1 MENKMT
7 AVITFKNE
15 YDEVEKTVM
24 SIRSTTDNMPIIL
37 VNDGSEGE
45 FDYKSVAEKY
55 NCVYLHNEISSGV
68 AGSRMDGVKLVETPY
83 FIILDAHM
91 RMYEKDWD
99 KRAVQIMEENGT
111 NNVYF
116 GRTLELKDNYE
127 EWTLEDANYRVVN
140 TYGCCIAHEKYTLIP
155 KWVVRPDI
163 AKYEENIVQVP
174 CLMGACYMFSVE
186 NWNRLKMLEG
196 LVCWGQDEP
205 LISLKTFLSGNKV
218 LLIKD
223 MIFGHLY
230 RKGRP
235 YIVSNY
241 IMFSNYLY
249 CNYLFGRNDEEIENL
264 NYFLKINISDNT
276 YELAENELDKRL
288 TDAIEMKEYLYSNV
302 FVKTMD
308 EFYEY
313 NNSFHPSVTQPLF
326 DNYENIIITKEG

>member
-1 MENKMT
+1 MESKMT

-15 YDEVEKTVM
+15 YEEVEKTVC
-24 SIRSTTDNMPIIL
+24 SIRSTTTNMPIIL

-55 NCVYLHNEISSGV
+55 DCVYLHNEVSSGV
-68 AGSRMDGVKLVETPY
+68 AGSRMDGVKLVKTPY

-111 NNVYF
+111 DNVYF

-127 EWTLEDANYRVVN
+127 EWTLEDAKNRLLK
-140 TYGCCIAHEKYTLIP
+140 TYGCCITHEKYTLIP
-155 KWVVRPDI
+155 KWVYKPDFLN
-163 AKYEENIVQVP
+163 EEDNLAQVP
-174 CLMGACYMFSVE
+174 CLMGACYMCSVE
-186 NWNRLKMLEG
+186 NWNKLKMLEG
-196 LVCWGQDEP
+196 LICWGQDEP

-230 RKGRP
+230 RKSRP
-235 YIVSNY
+235 YQVLNQE
-241 IMFSNYLY
+241 MTSNYLY
-249 CNYLFGRNDEEIENL
+249 CNYLFARDDKEFSNF
-264 NYFLKINISDNT
+264 NYFIKKNIGTSL
-276 YELAENELDKRL
+276 YKCVEAEFNKRL
-288 TDAIEMKEYLYSNV
+288 ETIIEMKEYLYSNV

-308 EFYEY
+308 EFYDF
-313 NNSFHPSVTQPLF
+313 NNNFYPTVSQPLF
-326 DNYENIIITKEG
+326 DDYESTILENM